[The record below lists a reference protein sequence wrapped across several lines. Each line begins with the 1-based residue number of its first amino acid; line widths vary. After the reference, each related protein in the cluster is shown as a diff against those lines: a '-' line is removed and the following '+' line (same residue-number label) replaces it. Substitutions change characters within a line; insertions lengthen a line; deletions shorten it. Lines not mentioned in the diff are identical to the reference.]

1 MVNMTLK
8 TQLRDALTAALKAG
22 DAQRKMTLR
31 MALASIKNAEVEARG
46 ELDEERVLGL
56 LQKEVKSR
64 QETIEGAEQANR
76 PDLIEKAE
84 LEIGILSEFLPQP
97 LTTDEL
103 RVLVEEAIQESGAA
117 SIDEI
122 GRVMGVL
129 MPKIRGKADGKEANQ
144 IVRELL
150 KSEEQA

>member
-1 MVNMTLK
+1 MVIMTLK
-8 TQLRDALTAALKAG
+8 TQLRDALTVALKAG

-46 ELDEERVLGL
+46 ELDEARVLGL

-103 RVLVEEAIQESGAA
+103 KAFVEQAIQESGAA
-117 SIDEI
+117 SIDDI

-144 IVRELL
+144 IVREILQ
-150 KSEEQA
+150 SE

>member
-1 MVNMTLK
+1 MMSMTLK
-8 TQLRDALTAALKAG
+8 TQLRDALTKALKSG

-46 ELDEERVLGL
+46 EVDEAKVLSL
-56 LQKEVKSR
+56 LQKEVKFR
-64 QETIEGAEQANR
+64 QETIEGAKQANH
-76 PDLIEKAE
+76 PDLITKAE
-84 LEIGILSEFLPQP
+84 VEIGILSEFLPQP
-97 LTTDEL
+97 ITEEEL
-103 RVLVEEAIQESGAA
+103 RMLVKQAIQESGAS

-122 GRVMGVL
+122 GQVMGAL

-150 KSEEQA
+150 QAD

>member
-1 MVNMTLK
+1 MVIMTLK
-8 TQLRDALTAALKAG
+8 TQLRDALTVALKAG
-22 DAQRKMTLR
+22 DSQRKMTLR

-84 LEIGILSEFLPQP
+84 LEIEILSEFLPQP

-103 RVLVEEAIQESGAA
+103 RALVEEAIQESGAD
-117 SIDEI
+117 SIDDI
-122 GRVMGVL
+122 GQVMGVL

-144 IVRELL
+144 IVREMLQ
-150 KSEEQA
+150 SE

>member
-150 KSEEQA
+150 KSEKQA

>member
-1 MVNMTLK
+1 VGMTLK
-8 TQLRDALTAALKAG
+8 TQLRDALTEALKAG
-22 DAQRKMTLR
+22 DAQRKTTLR
-31 MALASIKNAEVEARG
+31 MALAAIKNAEVEARG
-46 ELDEERVLGL
+46 ELDEDRVLSL

-76 PDLIEKAE
+76 PDLITKAE
-84 LEIGILSEFLPQP
+84 TEIEILNTFLPKPLSEE
-97 LTTDEL
+97 EL
-103 RVLVEEAIQESGAA
+103 RGLVKEAVEEVGAESIA
-117 SIDEI
+117 DM

-150 KSEEQA
+150 QAG